1 MVFSFL
7 LRIQLYDDISDSY
20 IHILQTQWLA
30 LLLAWA
36 FAATKSVTKLS
47 EYLAPAIKSLISYL
61 ISNNDSNLDAFVNH
75 STWLRCNSFCTHI
88 YIYIY
93 IYTCAWWGWS
103 PGPIH
108 CFYLRNM
115 VVLPYLI
122 LTLEGTE
129 NFL

>member
-7 LRIQLYDDISDSY
+7 LRIQLYEDISDSY

-75 STWLRCNSFCTHI
+75 STWLRCNSFCTHTHTYI

-93 IYTCAWWGWS
+93 IPVHGGDGVQTQYIVSTLGIWW
-103 PGPIH
+103 
-108 CFYLRNM
+108 CC
-115 VVLPYLI
+115 LI
-122 LTLEGTE
+122 NLDS
-129 NFL
+129 